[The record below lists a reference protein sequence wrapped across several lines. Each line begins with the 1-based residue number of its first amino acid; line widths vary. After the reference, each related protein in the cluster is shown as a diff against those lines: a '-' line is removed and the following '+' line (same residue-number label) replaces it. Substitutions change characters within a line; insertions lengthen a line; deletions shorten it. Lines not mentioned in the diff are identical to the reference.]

1 MPTKIIHT
9 EPALDTP
16 TLFTTTDISSPGK
29 ILPKARATKLK
40 MSTKKASK
48 IIEPP
53 SLAETAQP
61 VMRLLEYRKNATAN
75 LRKNSQKKK
84 IFDLTGL
91 TCSKI
96 RWKPFYRGLSQEEFK
111 VVCKNYSM
119 SYSVHCSRD
128 KSVACYACAIHPNCT
143 HVLKRYE

>member
-1 MPTKIIHT
+1 MPSKIVHT

-16 TLFTTTDISSPGK
+16 TLFATTDSSSPAK
-29 ILPKARATKLK
+29 IIPKARVTKLK

-61 VMRLLEYRKNATAN
+61 VMRSVKNSKNVTANIRKN
-75 LRKNSQKKK
+75 LQKKK

-91 TCSKI
+91 TISKI
-96 RWKPFYRGLSQEEFK
+96 RWKPFYCGLSQEEFK

-119 SYSVHCSRD
+119 THHVNCSSD
-128 KSVACYACAIHPNCT
+128 SSVACYVCAIHPNCT